1 MISYTFGMAE
11 TLAVAVIL
19 LIIGKN
25 IKKSVK
31 VLERFFI
38 PAPVIG
44 GLIFS
49 IITLIGRITNTF
61 AFEFDGNLKTFLM
74 IVFFTTIGFSASF
87 ELLKKGGIGV
97 VIFLIVSTGLVVVQ
111 DIAGIYL
118 AKLFNLHPYIGLA
131 AGSIPLTG
139 GHGTSAAFGQE
150 LDKVVAGASSVAIA
164 SATFGLVAGCLIGGP
179 IAKKLVQK
187 YNLKSKDKFNENNN
201 NNTEDNGDLIS
212 EKLLFDGIVTIAIC
226 MGIGAIISAFA
237 KKLGITLPVYIGP
250 MIIAAITR
258 NIFDK
263 SSYDLPMKEIS
274 AIGNISLSLFLSI
287 ALMTM
292 KLWELA
298 SLAIP
303 LIVILLAQTVIMG
316 LYAYFV
322 TFNVMGRDYDA
333 AVMATGHCG
342 FGLGASPNAMANM
355 ETFTAT
361 NGYSEKAF
369 FIVPLVGALF
379 IDFTNATIITA
390 FMNFFK

>member
-111 DIAGIYL
+111 DIAGIYF

-322 TFNVMGRDYDA
+322 TFSVMGRDYDA

>member
-25 IKKSVK
+25 IKKRVEI
-31 VLERFFI
+31 LERFFI

-49 IITLIGRITNTF
+49 IITLVGRTTNTF

-97 VIFLIVSTGLVVVQ
+97 VIFLIVSTGLVIIQNV
-111 DIAGIYL
+111 AGIYL

-139 GHGTSAAFGQE
+139 GHGTSAAFGQD

-201 NNTEDNGDLIS
+201 NIEDNNDLIS
-212 EKLLFDGIVTIAIC
+212 EKSLFDGIVTIAIC
-226 MGIGAIISAFA
+226 MGIGAVISAFA
-237 KKLGITLPVYIGP
+237 KKSGITLPAYIGP
-250 MIIAAITR
+250 MMVAALTR

-263 SSYDLPMKEIS
+263 STYDLPMKEIS

-303 LIVILLAQTVIMG
+303 LIVILIVQTIIMG

-333 AVMATGHCG
+333 AVMASGHCG

-355 ETFTAT
+355 ETFTAV

-379 IDFTNATIITA
+379 IDFTNASLITA

>member
-25 IKKSVK
+25 IKKRVEI
-31 VLERFFI
+31 LERFFI

-49 IITLIGRITNTF
+49 IITLVGRTTNTF

-97 VIFLIVSTGLVVVQ
+97 VIFLIVSTGLVIIQNV
-111 DIAGIYL
+111 AGIYL

-139 GHGTSAAFGQE
+139 GHGTSAAFGQD

-201 NNTEDNGDLIS
+201 NIEDNNDLIS
-212 EKLLFDGIVTIAIC
+212 EKSLFDGIVTIAIC
-226 MGIGAIISAFA
+226 MGIGAVISAFA
-237 KKLGITLPVYIGP
+237 KKSGITLPAYIGP
-250 MIIAAITR
+250 MMVAALTR

-263 SSYDLPMKEIS
+263 STYDLPMKEIS

-303 LIVILLAQTVIMG
+303 LIVILIAQTIIMG

-333 AVMATGHCG
+333 AVMASGHCG

-355 ETFTAT
+355 ETFTAV

-379 IDFTNATIITA
+379 IDFTNASLITA